1 MSLFRRSVTLD
12 GVGVPSRLGRS
23 KSTPSTQTA
32 MRQSVI
38 WSAMTLRAGVE
49 SMLPVDVFKTIDG
62 VRKPMSAPPVL
73 VEPSSF
79 ADGHPDTI
87 ADWLYA
93 GRMALDGY
101 GNNFGEITARDA
113 YELPAEIQLVPP
125 EDVRVDIKNRRIVR
139 YRFGNVEMEP
149 RRVWHERQYLW
160 PGVPVGLSPIAYAA
174 MVIAQSESA
183 QEFVTEWFGN
193 RAIPSAHLRNTEK
206 IVPGKS
212 GDVVKAKFEQ
222 AVSAGGVFVS
232 GRDWT
237 YSPLQA
243 KAAESG
249 FLDSINATAV
259 DLCRFF
265 GVTAN
270 IVDVAVTGGATLN
283 YANITQ
289 KNLDFL
295 TTRMGPSIKRR
306 EDALTTLTP
315 KPRFVKLNRSA
326 FLAMDDKTRAE
337 LLKLRIDSRTLTPNQ
352 ARRFE
357 DEPELVDSDYAEFD
371 RLFGNPNKTTPQKG
385 SAA

>member
-1 MSLFRRSVTLD
+1 MTPTTSV
-12 GVGVPSRLGRS
+12 
-23 KSTPSTQTA
+23 A

-49 SMLPVDVFKTIDG
+49 SMLPVDVFKTVGG
-62 VRKPMSAPPVL
+62 VRVPMNAPPVL

-87 ADWLYA
+87 ADWIYA
-93 GRMALDGY
+93 GRMSLDGY
-101 GNNFGEITARDA
+101 GNNFGEITAWDSLGKPRQ
-113 YELPAEIQLVPP
+113 IQLIPP
-125 EDVRVDIKNRRIVR
+125 EDTRVEIKSRRITR
-139 YRFGNVEMEP
+139 YWFGNVEMDP

-160 PGVPVGLSPIAYAA
+160 PGVPVGLSPTAYAA
-174 MVIAQSESA
+174 MVISQSEAA

-193 RAIPSAHLRNTEK
+193 RAIPSAHLKNTEK
-206 IVPGKS
+206 TVPGKA
-212 GDVVKAKFEQ
+212 GDAIKAKFEA

-232 GRDWT
+232 GKDWT

-306 EDALTTLTP
+306 EDALSTLTP

-337 LLKLRIDSRTLTPNQ
+337 LLKLRIDSRTLTPDQ
-352 ARRFE
+352 ARRIE
-357 DEPELVDSDYAEFD
+357 DEPPLTDDDYTQFD
-371 RLFGNPNKTTPQKG
+371 RLFGSKNPTPTPKG
-385 SAA
+385 LPA